1 MSTRPNSSVARAHD
15 LVGGVVQLDVDG
27 DGERP
32 RAGLL
37 DRGGAVAQR
46 VLVTTAE
53 HDVAAFGAQ
62 VGGHLPADALARA
75 GHDRDAVAQAEVHCD
90 QPSAAIRSA

>member
-1 MSTRPNSSVARAHD
+1 MSTATVTARA
-15 LVGGVVQLDVDG
+15 
-27 DGERP
+27 P
-32 RAGLL
+32 ALL

-46 VLVTTAE
+46 VLVATAE
-53 HDVAAFGAQ
+53 HDVATFGAQ

-75 GHDRDAVAQAEVHCD
+75 GHDRDPVAQAEVHCD